1 MARLY
6 GRLFCMLCVALF
18 AGAGLPIA
26 AGGQTVDVDA
36 QAEAAPE
43 KGAPAY
49 LLQTGYDHV
58 FETDVK
64 NVGGADMSLDSFQ
77 AGVGG
82 RFDLGQDLSLDTR
95 FSYEL
100 NHYDFSSGL
109 DSVAWENINQY
120 TLLGLLNYKLD
131 DNWSLL
137 GGPVFRLAGEGS
149 AAFHNGFTGGA
160 LAGFNYTAS
169 KDFSVGLAIGL
180 ISQIEDDPGI
190 VPIPMLRWNI
200 AEPLTLRIGVSPL
213 GGRTGLGPELTWHLA
228 KEFDLGVGAQYQR
241 RRFRL
246 DDHGASFPG
255 STHNGVGEDTSA
267 PFYARFTWRPMEAA
281 SVELFAGVVAAGELT
296 IQDKDGNQTIDKG
309 YQSTPT
315 LGLRGEYRF

>member
-1 MARLY
+1 MSRSCARL
-6 GRLFCMLCVALF
+6 FHTLCVSLLV
-18 AGAGLPIA
+18 GAMPIA
-26 AGGQTVDVDA
+26 AVGQTVDVDA
-36 QAEAAPE
+36 ATPE
-43 KGAPAY
+43 KTEKAY

-64 NVGGADMSLDSFQ
+64 NIGGADMSLDSFQ

-95 FSYEL
+95 FIYEL
-100 NHYDFSSGL
+100 NAYDFSSGL

-120 TLLGLLNYKLD
+120 TLLGLLSYKLGE
-131 DNWSLL
+131 NWSLL

-149 AAFHNGFTGGA
+149 ASFHNGFTGGA

-180 ISQIEDDPGI
+180 MSQIEDDPGI
-190 VPIPMLRWNI
+190 IPIPMLRWNI
-200 AEPLTLRIGVSPL
+200 ADPLTLKIGISPL
-213 GGRTGLGPELTWHLA
+213 GGRTGLGPELIWHVA
-228 KEFDLGVGAQYQR
+228 KEFDFGVGAQYQR

-246 DDHGASFPG
+246 DDHGFQP
-255 STHNGVGEDTSA
+255 TRKGVGEDTSA
-267 PFYARFTWRPMEAA
+267 PFYARLTWRPVEAA
-281 SVELFAGVVAAGELT
+281 AVELFGGVVAAGELT
-296 IQDKDGNQTIDKG
+296 IQDKDGNNTIDKG
-309 YQSTPT
+309 YKSTGT